1 MSRPENCVGGKFG
14 GSRRKKGRK
23 RRKAL
28 KRRLHSHPSNR
39 SSDKGE
45 KFPSLPVDRPFT
57 NPTFQ
62 GSIILSNSVSVDYN
76 YFLLSILVQCECFV

>member
-1 MSRPENCVGGKFG
+1 MGACVSRPENCVGGKFG
-14 GSRRKKGRK
+14 GSRKKKSRK

-39 SSDKGE
+39 SSDRLD
-45 KFPSLPVDRPFT
+45 KFPSLPVVT

-62 GSIILSNSVSVDYN
+62 GS
-76 YFLLSILVQCECFV
+76 LLQLFCLWIRVLLLF